1 MQGSGGPGGSSLL
14 SSRFLGVLLFCGYVD
29 IVAGGGVVSAV
40 GVLALDCAADVAQVS
55 VAVSVYCFFLCGHR
69 WHNPDEDMRKS
80 NFCTNEMKS
89 S

>member
-55 VAVSVYCFFLCGHR
+55 VAVSVYCFFCAVTAGIIQ
-69 WHNPDEDMRKS
+69 MRTCAS
-80 NFCTNEMKS
+80 PTSAQMR
-89 S
+89 

>member
-55 VAVSVYCFFLCGHR
+55 VAVSVYCFFVRSPLA
-69 WHNPDEDMRKS
+69 
-80 NFCTNEMKS
+80 
-89 S
+89 